1 MMRIFIMIDKKKL
14 IMFVKEILTVFLVM
28 VITLFF
34 FLAPRFYIGKGVSE
48 SQIAKLRMEPI
59 QAAIHNYISDTGRLP
74 GMLED
79 LIVCPE
85 GYEEIWAGPYIK
97 ANYMYD
103 PWKNKYVLEYGYRL
117 QSYGADGIKGGDGK
131 NADLETFTGLVK

>member
-1 MMRIFIMIDKKKL
+1 MIDRKKL
-14 IMFVKEILTVFLVM
+14 TMRAREILTVILVM
-28 VITLFF
+28 AVTLFF
-34 FLAPRFYIGKGVSE
+34 FIAPRFYIGKGVSE
-48 SQIAKLRMEPI
+48 TRLAELKMEPLR
-59 QAAIHNYISDTGRLP
+59 AAISNYIRDTGSLP
-74 GMLED
+74 GNLED

-85 GYEEIWAGPYIK
+85 GLEDIWAGSYIK
-97 ANYMYD
+97 ASYLYD

>member
-1 MMRIFIMIDKKKL
+1 MIEKKKL
-14 IMFVKEILTVFLVM
+14 TMRAREILTVILVM
-28 VITLFF
+28 AATLFF
-34 FLAPRFYIGKGVSE
+34 FLAPRFYIDKGVSE
-48 SQIAKLRMEPI
+48 TRLAELKMEPLR
-59 QAAIHNYISDTGRLP
+59 AAISNYIRDIDRLP
-74 GMLED
+74 GKLED

-85 GYEEIWAGPYIK
+85 GFEDIWMGPYIK
-97 ANYMYD
+97 ASYMYD